1 MFNYKQLCDFF
12 LLLFTPEGGFQL
24 NGRGGGG
31 GGRELQPWNPEPVY
45 GIRNYPCSQYSKCSF
60 SVYRGKIQGVQM
72 KVSFLWILY
81 DHFLDKSSTVSLSTL
96 LYVTKIASSIRR
108 AIRENAKTSII
119 NTHLLRIK
127 IH

>member
-1 MFNYKQLCDFF
+1 MYK
-12 LLLFTPEGGFQL
+12 
-24 NGRGGGG
+24 
-31 GGRELQPWNPEPVY
+31 
-45 GIRNYPCSQYSKCSF
+45 
-60 SVYRGKIQGVQM
+60 GKIQGVRM

-96 LYVTKIASSIRR
+96 LYVAKIASSIRR
-108 AIRENAKTSII
+108 AIRENAKTSIV